1 MIRNGLLGEA
11 QADGTMEMWLCSF
24 HEYDFGLSRGRF
36 VFLSKIRRQ
45 KWKRFESC
53 MKESEPAQA
62 SGITGRTA
70 IASDVSRT
78 QISYRKVWMCPLCWV
93 SLAVT
98 NIHHCWRPVQPGGFR
113 SALTLTHCKWQT
125 LFQSLP
131 KFLQHFLGTYYIL
144 RPPEICSVDFI
155 SWQKPQNSGRS
166 IPNRSFK
173 PFSTCAL

>member
-62 SGITGRTA
+62 
-70 IASDVSRT
+70 
-78 QISYRKVWMCPLCWV
+78 
-93 SLAVT
+93 
-98 NIHHCWRPVQPGGFR
+98 
-113 SALTLTHCKWQT
+113 
-125 LFQSLP
+125 
-131 KFLQHFLGTYYIL
+131 
-144 RPPEICSVDFI
+144 
-155 SWQKPQNSGRS
+155 
-166 IPNRSFK
+166 
-173 PFSTCAL
+173 